1 MRAVNYIV
9 VIFYTTTS
17 NYLFASK
24 ARSMYDIIMLFL
36 FKRNMHHAQ
45 NI

>member
-1 MRAVNYIV
+1 MRAINYIV
-9 VIFYTTTS
+9 VIVYTTTS

-24 ARSMYDIIMLFL
+24 ARIMYDIIMLFL
-36 FKRNMHHAQ
+36 FIRNMQHAQ